1 MLKHCFSSHCG
12 SQERWKVKKF
22 TQTVYVIKMKDM
34 NNRIEIKH
42 IDDNQVSNVFVVFF
56 WIIDNK
62 IDWKQCTSRGHII
75 LYLLTIIIMVWFIN
89 KNKVTRLSS
98 ITVYKQSDKY
108 TCKFCM
114 LLQQPSLV
122 WRGLGFL
129 NFEKWVMRRKHWCYF
144 CSLCKLYLTGT
155 ICANISSHCHVVMCQ
170 VSAQVLSADCRL
182 FWILHCSIFFTF
194 RQLCLNW
201 QKKTVL
207 ALLE

>member
-12 SQERWKVKKF
+12 SQERWKVKKL

-34 NNRIEIKH
+34 NNWIEIKH
-42 IDDNQVSNVFVVFF
+42 IDDNQISNVFVVFF

-75 LYLLTIIIMVWFIN
+75 LYLLTIIILVWFIN
-89 KNKVTRLSS
+89 KNKVSRLSS

-122 WRGLGFL
+122 WWGLGFL
-129 NFEKWVMRRKHWCYF
+129 NFLRNEWWGGNAGAIFVLSVNYIWQAQSVLIFLLIAMLLCAKFLPRSWVPIADCFVFFTAPY
-144 CSLCKLYLTGT
+144 
-155 ICANISSHCHVVMCQ
+155 SSHSDSFV
-170 VSAQVLSADCRL
+170 
-182 FWILHCSIFFTF
+182 
-194 RQLCLNW
+194 
-201 QKKTVL
+201 
-207 ALLE
+207 